1 MIGLQL
7 LRERNEL
14 KGQEVEDKPRKGAVD
29 DKESEQMEDRKE
41 ETEWQSE
48 KNWYWVTQSK
58 NPIKKIASKDIGG
71 RVAER

>member
-41 ETEWQSE
+41 ETE
-48 KNWYWVTQSK
+48 
-58 NPIKKIASKDIGG
+58 
-71 RVAER
+71 